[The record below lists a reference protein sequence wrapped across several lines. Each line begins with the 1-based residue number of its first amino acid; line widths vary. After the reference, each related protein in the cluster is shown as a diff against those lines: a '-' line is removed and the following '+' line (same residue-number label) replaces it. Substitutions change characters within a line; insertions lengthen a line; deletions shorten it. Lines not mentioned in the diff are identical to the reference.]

1 MLTNELLEAKYQAQ
15 RVLAEQGGQDLR
27 SYAQH
32 VHQVV
37 RRTERQYG
45 LRFRYGRVRQTGTV
59 VRPKATLQGAALAPV
74 GPVVREAAG

>member
-15 RVLAEQGGQDLR
+15 RVLAEQGGPDLR

-45 LRFRYGRVRQTGTV
+45 LQFRYGRVRKTGA
-59 VRPKATLQGAALAPV
+59 VRPKSTLQRPSPAQV